1 MSRIMTCIYAEKVA
15 SGTNLRLGHDYLT
28 NESDLDSDYYA
39 VEIAGKTHQLL
50 RSRFAPVNTQVA
62 KDAKRG
68 RYKLKQANEE
78 PAGEDIKDTKR
89 YALKSGK
96 QLLDVL
102 RDDLLTDEEYR
113 GFLKGNIWKYSTRY
127 AQKNGIADLEKAQV
141 YQQLLVDFEKG
152 LENNVQKEETNHCDA

>member
-1 MSRIMTCIYAEKVA
+1 MSKIMTCIDMHKTEPRDILK
-15 SGTNLRLGHDYLT
+15 LGHDYLV
-28 NESDLDSDYYA
+28 EEHSCDSEFYM
-39 VEIAGKTHQLL
+39 VKIGKEYHNFLKA
-50 RSRFAPVNTQVA
+50 RFAPVDSA
-62 KDAKRG
+62 MGESAKR
-68 RYKLKQANEE
+68 YAKQSELNEAT
-78 PAGEDIKDTKR
+78 AGEDIKDTKR

-141 YQQLLVDFEKG
+141 YQQLLIDFEK
-152 LENNVQKEETNHCDA
+152 EKEANVQKEETNHCDA